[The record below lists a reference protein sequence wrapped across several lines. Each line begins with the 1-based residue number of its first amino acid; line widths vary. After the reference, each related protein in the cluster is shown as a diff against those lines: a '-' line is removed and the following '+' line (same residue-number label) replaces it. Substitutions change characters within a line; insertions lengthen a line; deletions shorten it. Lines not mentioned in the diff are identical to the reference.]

1 MRDII
6 WTIIIVW
13 VVWKLIDAFRTIS
26 SSRNAQG
33 SSVNNANYN
42 QNYNSNSN
50 TTSNAS
56 AKPKKGELKSDA
68 GEYVDYE
75 EVK

>member
-6 WTIIIVW
+6 WTIIVIW

-26 SSRNAQG
+26 ASKNTSG
-33 SSVNNANYN
+33 SSVNNNNYN
-42 QNYNSNSN
+42 QDYNTSNS
-50 TTSNAS
+50 SGS
-56 AKPKKGELKSDA
+56 KPKKGELKSDA

>member
-6 WTIIIVW
+6 WTIIVIW
-13 VVWKLIDAFRTIS
+13 VVWKLVDAFRTIS
-26 SSRNAQG
+26 ASKKTSGSTVNSNGYNQQYNTSG
-33 SSVNNANYN
+33 SS
-42 QNYNSNSN
+42 
-50 TTSNAS
+50 AS
-56 AKPKKGELKSDA
+56 KPKKGELKSDA